1 MIAMKPEQ
9 LLSWKQVR
17 SCSVFFKTR
26 WNGVGWR
33 GLNPKQFTLGFNPP
47 SFHPIPPDFKANR
60 TGPKPKCFCESYA
73 FNNSG
78 YALLADFTKIISS
91 LFFHCMAWID
101 FNIDQSRQ
109 TLGHSSPCN
118 FEGDSKVICCLL
130 ATVACKAQWWQML
143 VQGLTPQ
150 LFYKTTTR
158 IRGYFLFLSYDV
170 IFFLWIYFKLMPA
183 IGASHLHVFHI
194 LLIYILVLDQT

>member
-1 MIAMKPEQ
+1 MLVCWMSE
-9 LLSWKQVR
+9 L
-17 SCSVFFKTR
+17 F
-26 WNGVGWR
+26 
-33 GLNPKQFTLGFNPP
+33 QF
-47 SFHPIPPDFKANR
+47 IQKA
-60 TGPKPKCFCESYA
+60 SQ
-73 FNNSG
+73 
-78 YALLADFTKIISS
+78 IS
-91 LFFHCMAWID
+91 LHGMNYFRNHCMAWID

-170 IFFLWIYFKLMPA
+170 IFFSGYISSWCQPLEHHIYMCSIFFWYIYLFWTKHRLPSVSLSHYACQQIKYQHSIFELILWSI
-183 IGASHLHVFHI
+183 IITRV
-194 LLIYILVLDQT
+194 

>member
-1 MIAMKPEQ
+1 MYDIYHYSLQQHSEGITNMLVCWMSE
-9 LLSWKQVR
+9 L
-17 SCSVFFKTR
+17 F
-26 WNGVGWR
+26 
-33 GLNPKQFTLGFNPP
+33 QF
-47 SFHPIPPDFKANR
+47 IQKA
-60 TGPKPKCFCESYA
+60 SQ
-73 FNNSG
+73 
-78 YALLADFTKIISS
+78 IS
-91 LFFHCMAWID
+91 LHGMNYFRNHCMAWID

-170 IFFLWIYFKLMPA
+170 IFFLWIYFKLIPS
-183 IGASHLHVFHI
+183 IGASHLHVFPYSSDI
-194 LLIYILVLDQT
+194 YFLLTKHRLPSLSLSHYACLQIQYQHSIQYLSWYSEVP